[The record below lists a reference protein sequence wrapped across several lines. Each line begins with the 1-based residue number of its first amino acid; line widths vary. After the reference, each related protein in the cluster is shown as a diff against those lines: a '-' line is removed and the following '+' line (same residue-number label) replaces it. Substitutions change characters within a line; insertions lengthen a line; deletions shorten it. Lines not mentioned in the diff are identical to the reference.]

1 MTIDW
6 VRSRAVVFRIL
17 AATYAVFGEDAFKG
31 RYQAIARLYGPEV
44 SGETIELVFKDAAV
58 KAAKLIEQNG
68 PVAPAPAQPLSWSL
82 ADDGDDDSS
91 TIVAQSEAGVPS
103 DESGRKGSNKR
114 RFSAIE
120 GDEDDQVAWSPAPSS
135 ASLRSR
141 SFGFVT
147 KEGEYRC
154 ALCSSQLVD
163 ERELARHEKYSRSH
177 RSKLKNRDLVF
188 KAREQLA
195 RVERGMSFKLPQNEA
210 GSSNNVEAVPSV
222 QGRNRV
228 IQTSRAQSEIRD
240 TIEVTRYPSK
250 PKSAPRLA
258 NGIGPKPPIPA
269 RRPGL
274 SSPPSSPQAG
284 LRSRLDTAQ
293 AGPPADMSSSASFSP
308 SPNPNSTHPAPQG
321 QSSSLES
328 ITPDK
333 SSPSSLPSQQLCSAS
348 SPAQPMM
355 GPGGTP
361 SSVILKESEI
371 RVLTDV
377 LSQLLAPRRDQKAL
391 EAPTTGE
398 STVVPGEA
406 SLVNSEAD
414 PPQNDLEV
422 PSRLEDGRNVEV
434 PLRLEDGRNVE
445 VPLRSEDERDIE
457 VPSILEDGRDVQV
470 PSSLE
475 DGHDG
480 ERRGL
485 ESAVDDEQEL
495 RRRNMSIS
503 RLLSVDSEAC
513 GAGNDYGQNGQRDRE
528 GARTTT
534 RDPNGR
540 DVIGIPE

>member
-258 NGIGPKPPIPA
+258 NGIRPKPTIPA
-269 RRPGL
+269 RRQGI

-293 AGPPADMSSSASFSP
+293 AGPPADMSSS
-308 SPNPNSTHPAPQG
+308 
-321 QSSSLES
+321 LES
-328 ITPDK
+328 IIPDK

-406 SLVNSEAD
+406 SLVNSGAD

-445 VPLRSEDERDIE
+445 VPSRSEDERDIE

-513 GAGNDYGQNGQRDRE
+513 GAGNDYGQDGQRDRE

-534 RDPNGR
+534 RDPDGR